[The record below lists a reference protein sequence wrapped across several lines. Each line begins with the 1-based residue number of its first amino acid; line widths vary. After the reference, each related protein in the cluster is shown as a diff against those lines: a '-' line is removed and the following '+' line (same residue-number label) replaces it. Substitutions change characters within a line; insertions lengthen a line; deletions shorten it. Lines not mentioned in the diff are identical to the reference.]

1 MWASSE
7 GHTETMSIL
16 LDKGANVN
24 DKKNDGVSSIIS
36 ASYGGFIDA
45 VKLLLD
51 KGADVNA
58 KCQNHETALMSAS
71 DKGHLDVVSMLIEK
85 GADINAK
92 SIDGDTA
99 LAKAANKRNCRFF
112 KYNFAGL
119 SYDVSKLDINYKK
132 IIETLLDAG
141 ADVNGLDKNN
151 RYLEEIIEKRNNI
164 KGNDPF

>member
-1 MWASSE
+1 M
-7 GHTETMSIL
+7 GKFRRIHDIQKQCQYY
-16 LDKGANVN
+16 LDKGAEGHNVN

-99 LAKAANKRNCRFF
+99 LAKAANKRIVGSLNITLRRF
-112 KYNFAGL
+112 
-119 SYDVSKLDINYKK
+119 
-132 IIETLLDAG
+132 LL
-141 ADVNGLDKNN
+141 
-151 RYLEEIIEKRNNI
+151 
-164 KGNDPF
+164 

>member
-1 MWASSE
+1 M
-7 GHTETMSIL
+7 
-16 LDKGANVN
+16 
-24 DKKNDGVSSIIS
+24 
-36 ASYGGFIDA
+36 
-45 VKLLLD
+45 
-51 KGADVNA
+51 NA

-99 LAKAANKRNCRFF
+99 LAKAANKRNCQFF

-151 RYLEEIIEKRNNI
+151 RCLEEIIEKRNNI
-164 KGNDPF
+164 KMTHLVIKKGLTRENNVPLMQYAHRETICRIVSFY